1 MKTQI
6 LITSLLIVISSS
18 LTGQENVLNGLFAVE
33 LKERPVPYPP
43 LREADVMWSK
53 RIWQKVDL
61 REKINLPLY
70 YPIEAIRDRKS
81 LMQAIYYG
89 ISKNYITP
97 YSALDDQFTI
107 QLTNSEIEE
116 MLVKKETITVEM
128 PDGSFKDEEIVTPF
142 ESSTV
147 LSFRIKEEW
156 FFDKQRSVLD
166 VRIIGICPVMQ
177 KFDANGEY
185 KGDLPLFWI
194 YFPESR
200 HVFVNTPTFNMHND
214 VERVCL
220 DDIFLKR
227 RFSSYV
233 YKESN
238 VYDRKIGDY
247 KTGEDILLE
256 SQKIKSSIQDLEQ
269 DLWSY

>member
-1 MKTQI
+1 MKTQN
-6 LITSLLIVISSS
+6 LITSLLIVISISVIA
-18 LTGQENVLNGLFAVE
+18 QENVLNGLFAAE
-33 LKERPVPYPP
+33 LKIRPVPYTP

-53 RIWQKVDL
+53 RIWQTIDL
-61 REKINLPLY
+61 REKLNLPLY
-70 YPIEAIRDRKS
+70 YPIEAIKDRKS

-116 MLVKKETITVEM
+116 MLVKKETISVEQQ
-128 PDGSFKDEEIVTPF
+128 DGTFKDEIITTPF

-156 FFDKQRSVLD
+156 FFDKQRSTLD

-177 KFDANGEY
+177 KYDSQGNY
-185 KGDLPLFWI
+185 KGNLPLFWI
-194 YFPESR
+194 YFPEAR
-200 HVFVNTPTFNMHND
+200 RLFVNTPTFNMHND
-214 VERVCL
+214 VERISL
-220 DDIFLKR
+220 DDVFWKR
-227 RFSSYV
+227 RFSSYI

-256 SQKIKSSIQDLEQ
+256 SQKIKASIQDLEQ